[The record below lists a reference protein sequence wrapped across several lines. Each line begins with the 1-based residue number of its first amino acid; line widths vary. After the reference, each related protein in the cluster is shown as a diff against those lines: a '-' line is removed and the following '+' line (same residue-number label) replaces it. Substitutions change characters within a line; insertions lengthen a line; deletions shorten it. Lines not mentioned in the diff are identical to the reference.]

1 MVIGTCD
8 GTWAGVIIAQ
18 IFLRGTFD
26 LRIRKNFKASASL
39 DISILSRYSR
49 RNVSMNITLT
59 SMVVATKGQMSSELA
74 VQEVILNLQSG
85 VYYGLDAVGAFIWKQ
100 LQSPRAVAEIRDAMI
115 ARYNVDAARAE
126 RDLLALLEQLRQT
139 GLIEIKNETRA

>member
-1 MVIGTCD
+1 
-8 GTWAGVIIAQ
+8 
-18 IFLRGTFD
+18 
-26 LRIRKNFKASASL
+26 
-39 DISILSRYSR
+39 
-49 RNVSMNITLT
+49 MNITLT

-74 VQEVILNLQSG
+74 GQEVILNLQSG

-115 ARYNVDAARAE
+115 AQYNVDATRAE

>member
-1 MVIGTCD
+1 
-8 GTWAGVIIAQ
+8 
-18 IFLRGTFD
+18 
-26 LRIRKNFKASASL
+26 
-39 DISILSRYSR
+39 
-49 RNVSMNITLT
+49 MNITLT

-74 VQEVILNLQSG
+74 GQEVILNLQSG

>member
-1 MVIGTCD
+1 
-8 GTWAGVIIAQ
+8 
-18 IFLRGTFD
+18 
-26 LRIRKNFKASASL
+26 
-39 DISILSRYSR
+39 
-49 RNVSMNITLT
+49 
-59 SMVVATKGQMSSELA
+59 MVVATKGQMSSELA
-74 VQEVILNLQSG
+74 GQEVILNLQSG

>member
-1 MVIGTCD
+1 
-8 GTWAGVIIAQ
+8 
-18 IFLRGTFD
+18 
-26 LRIRKNFKASASL
+26 
-39 DISILSRYSR
+39 
-49 RNVSMNITLT
+49 
-59 SMVVATKGQMSSELA
+59 MVVATKGQMSSELA
-74 VQEVILNLQSG
+74 GQEVILNLQSG

-115 ARYNVDAARAE
+115 AQYNVDATRAE

>member
-1 MVIGTCD
+1 
-8 GTWAGVIIAQ
+8 
-18 IFLRGTFD
+18 
-26 LRIRKNFKASASL
+26 
-39 DISILSRYSR
+39 
-49 RNVSMNITLT
+49 
-59 SMVVATKGQMSSELA
+59 MSSELA
-74 VQEVILNLQSG
+74 GQEVILNLQSG